1 MDFILAGFA
10 LCVLIFWVGFVFC
23 LVRYDF
29 VCVLY
34 SLPAGSFCV
43 SFGRLFLLRG
53 ALMSFDF
60 LFGGVVCG
68 LFIRWILCLYVIFFS
83 SILILFL

>member
-10 LCVLIFWVGFVFC
+10 LCVLTFRAGFVFC

-34 SLPAGSFCV
+34 FLLSGSFCV

-53 ALMSFDF
+53 ALMCFDF
-60 LFGGVVCG
+60 LLVGVVCV
-68 LFIRWILCLYVIFFS
+68 LFIR
-83 SILILFL
+83 